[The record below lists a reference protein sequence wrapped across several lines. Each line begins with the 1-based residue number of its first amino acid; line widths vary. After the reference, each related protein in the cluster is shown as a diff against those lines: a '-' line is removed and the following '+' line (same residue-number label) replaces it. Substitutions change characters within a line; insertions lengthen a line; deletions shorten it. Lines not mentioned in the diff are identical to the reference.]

1 MYLEKTAEAISSL
14 KRLQRENSS
23 PKNSVHQRN
32 SNNYESDY
40 AYQHLNV
47 HKRNLSL
54 DGTSTIN
61 ATKMNYGQ
69 SFDAKT
75 AAMQKFEQRNRGHVR
90 HNSFESKL
98 ITLDQSNI
106 CGGASQRNAFDQTS
120 PSQHRKF
127 MIEQQQQQRKQLYG
141 ENVYPCSPNSPIRRS
156 TSFSVRHRD
165 RSIENIPSPHVNA
178 NRSGKTTSPSHHMNG
193 KGTLQKSASS
203 SSFNKLTL
211 QSAPPNSSSYRTTS
225 SSDDYNEE
233 MKYYINDD
241 TDLNL
246 NVYSNE
252 NAQNLLYMTDDS
264 DDNNDDG
271 NSTNSRKHS
280 DVPISHTRY
289 NKAFLMRVEQSK
301 QATSMAPPRGAS
313 AVPPKGLIACPN
325 TPEMPRRNS
334 AQRSSFRDR
343 TSMPRDSSL
352 SRIKQDL
359 PNLKTMKKTLTSEPS
374 KALSTTSS
382 GSTKSQGKVLPK
394 YLDISKYKS
403 NTGQG
408 QTFLRRDESKS
419 TLINRNEIKKSPSAI
434 GLTKMESASGSVT
447 GRVKS
452 AGTKPNTVSS
462 KGKLF
467 TYNC

>member
-23 PKNSVHQRN
+23 PKNSARQRN
-32 SNNYESDY
+32 NYDSDY
-40 AYQHLNV
+40 AYQHLNI

-69 SFDAKT
+69 NFDAKN

-98 ITLDQSNI
+98 ITLDQSSSG
-106 CGGASQRNAFDQTS
+106 GGASQRNAFDQTS
-120 PSQHRKF
+120 PSQQRKF
-127 MIEQQQQQRKQLYG
+127 LTEQQQRKQQYG
-141 ENVYPCSPNSPIRRS
+141 ENAYPCSPNSPIRRS

-165 RSIENIPSPHVNA
+165 RSIESIPLHNANA
-178 NRSGKTTSPSHHMNG
+178 NRVTSGKATSPSHHMNG

-203 SSFNKLTL
+203 SSFNKLAL
-211 QSAPPNSSSYRTTS
+211 QGTPPISSSYRTIS

-233 MKYYINDD
+233 LKYYINDD

-246 NVYSNE
+246 NVYSND

-271 NSTNSRKHS
+271 NLTNSRKHS

-301 QATSMAPPRGAS
+301 QTTSMAPRGAS

-334 AQRSSFRDR
+334 AQRASFRDR

-359 PNLKTMKKTLTSEPS
+359 PNLKAMKKTLTSEPS

-403 NTGQG
+403 NSGQG
-408 QTFLRRDESKS
+408 TFLRRDESKS

-434 GLTKMESASGSVT
+434 GLTKMESASGSAT

-462 KGKLF
+462 KGKLL
-467 TYNC
+467 

>member
-23 PKNSVHQRN
+23 PQNTNRQRN
-32 SNNYESDY
+32 SYNYDTDY

-61 ATKMNYGQ
+61 YGQ
-69 SFDAKT
+69 SFDLKNGV
-75 AAMQKFEQRNRGHVR
+75 MKKYDQRHRGHVR
-90 HNSFESKL
+90 HNSYESKL
-98 ITLDQSNI
+98 IALDQNS
-106 CGGASQRNAFDQTS
+106 GDGASQRNAFDQTS
-120 PSQHRKF
+120 PSQ
-127 MIEQQQQQRKQLYG
+127 QQQQRKQQYG
-141 ENVYPCSPNSPIRRS
+141 DSLAHAYPCSPNSPIRRS
-156 TSFSVRHRD
+156 TSFSVKHRD
-165 RSIENIPSPHVNA
+165 RSMDNMPSSQVHMNA
-178 NRSGKTTSPSHHMNG
+178 GRIISAKTMAPSNHMNG

-203 SSFNKLTL
+203 SSFTKLVL
-211 QSAPPNSSSYRTTS
+211 QTTTPISSSYRTTS
-225 SSDDYNEE
+225 SSDDYNDD

-246 NVYSNE
+246 NEYSNDNGE
-252 NAQNLLYMTDDS
+252 NVLYMTDDS
-264 DDNNDDG
+264 DENIDDG
-271 NSTNSRKHS
+271 NVNNSRKQC
-280 DVPISHTRY
+280 DAPISHTRY

-301 QATSMAPPRGAS
+301 QTASMVPRGTS

-334 AQRSSFRDR
+334 AQRASFRDR

-403 NTGQG
+403 STGQG
-408 QTFLRRDESKS
+408 TFLRRNESKS

-434 GLTKMESASGSVT
+434 GLSKMESSSGSAT

-452 AGTKPNTVSS
+452 AGAKSNSASS
-462 KGKLF
+462 KG
-467 TYNC
+467 